1 MKKNLVMGML
11 ANVDAG
17 KTTLSEALLYKCNA
31 IRSIGRVDHGN
42 AFLDTFELEKERGIT
57 IFSKQAVFET
67 EKYNISLIDTP
78 GHADFSSE
86 MERTLSVLDLA
97 VIIVSASDGITGQL
111 RVIIRLLKYYKI
123 PSIVFINKM
132 DQPDTDKEGIIND
145 LRNELKTGVIDF
157 FKDDRVED
165 FYEEIAVLDEKL
177 LEKYLDGKIISLSD
191 IKDLVKKCQ
200 LIPVCSGSALKQDGI
215 DNLIALI
222 DDYAPVPEYENEFSG
237 RIFKISR
244 EEGKKLCWIK
254 ITGGSLK
261 VKTALNIN
269 GNDEKTDEIRIY
281 SGSKFKSV
289 NEAYPGQVCAVTG
302 LANARE
308 GMSIGNVTDEKP
320 KLLESVM
327 RYRIIFPEN
336 TDLMTAYKNFKML
349 EEEDPALR
357 TDINRENNEI
367 SIELMGSVQAEII
380 KKIAKDRFDYDIEF
394 TSPEVIYKET
404 VAAPAEGVGHF
415 EPLRHYSE
423 VHLLI
428 EPGEKGSGIKIE
440 TRCSTDQLAIN
451 YQKLIISIL
460 ENKKFN
466 GVLTGSELTDVRIIL
481 LAGKAHEKHTEGGDF
496 REAVHRAVRQGLMSA
511 ENVLLE
517 PVLSFSA
524 NLPESSIGKLMSDI
538 SEMGGSFGLPEN
550 NGDMAVLTGKIP
562 ASEYGDYSM
571 SFKSYTRGHGN
582 ISVWLSGYEPC
593 HNTEEI
599 LEMKKYDPEKD
610 LENPSSSVFCMHGAG
625 TVVPWNKVRDH
636 MHIDSGWDRS
646 EEKYDYDKE
655 LKKAAQKA
663 VREKEDKRSFKEKE
677 LDRMAADAELKMI
690 FERTYGPIKERNYN
704 NNSDFLGEKKEKKE
718 VKPYKF
724 KEKERLKDYLLVDG
738 YNIIFAWESL
748 KSLASKDLKSARDK
762 LLDILSNYAGIS
774 DYEIIVVFDAYKVP
788 GGQRHIYR
796 YNNIDV
802 IFTQEAETADL
813 YIEQA
818 AKELGKKYAVTV
830 ATSDAIEQIIV
841 FGSGARRLS
850 AMNFYEIVKAAEKE
864 IAEKV
869 KDFI

>member
-222 DDYAPVPEYENEFSG
+222 DDYATVPEYENEFSG

-308 GMSIGNVTDEKP
+308 GMSIGNVTDAKP

-380 KKIAKDRFDYDIEF
+380 KKIVKDRFDYDIEF

-404 VAAPAEGVGHF
+404 VAAPVEGVGHF

-571 SFKSYTRGHGN
+571 SFKSYTGGHGN

-646 EEKYDYDKE
+646 EEEYDYDKE

>member
-222 DDYAPVPEYENEFSG
+222 DDYATVPEYENEFSG

-404 VAAPAEGVGHF
+404 VAAPVEGVGHF

-571 SFKSYTRGHGN
+571 SFKSYTGGHGN

-646 EEKYDYDKE
+646 EEEYDYDKE
-655 LKKAAQKA
+655 LKNAAQKA

>member
-86 MERTLSVLDLA
+86 MERTSSVLDLA

-222 DDYAPVPEYENEFSG
+222 DDYATVPEYENEFSG

-308 GMSIGNVTDEKP
+308 GMSIGNVTDAKP

-380 KKIAKDRFDYDIEF
+380 KKIVKDRFDYDIEF

-404 VAAPAEGVGHF
+404 VAAPVEGVGHF

-571 SFKSYTRGHGN
+571 SFKSYTGGHGN

-646 EEKYDYDKE
+646 EEEYDYDKE

>member
-404 VAAPAEGVGHF
+404 VAAPVEGVGHF

-571 SFKSYTRGHGN
+571 SFKSYTGGHGN

-646 EEKYDYDKE
+646 EEEYDYDKE